1 MPISQLKDDWLIT
14 ERWLFSIAMPFCH
27 IFFVDLSINNNYLVN
42 WMEELHLYRLL
53 LELHVGHWL
62 WNLSNFK
69 KAIGFVRYIHLCIVQ
84 WICLQSTYLQV
95 MGSIARRIFD
105 FMNCNTV
112 LRIDISSKS
121 IPFWHFKVKHMLEFM
136 NAKEYRS
143 FGLYAN
149 LYPKCEGT

>member
-42 WMEELHLYRLL
+42 WMEELHLM
-53 LELHVGHWL
+53 
-62 WNLSNFK
+62 
-69 KAIGFVRYIHLCIVQ
+69 KAIVRITCRTLIVKFVKFVTYIHLCIVQ
-84 WICLQSTYLQV
+84 WICLQSTYSQV

-112 LRIDISSKS
+112 LRIDFTSKS